1 MKVIVTDISTS
12 EIIIYTIDKDNLEW
26 IEEEDTDES
35 ELIEDLLSKYHK
47 LRNVSWVQLEDDFK
61 IEFKNI

>member
-12 EIIIYTIDKDNLEW
+12 DVIVYTIDKDNLEW
-26 IEEEDTDES
+26 NEEKDES

-47 LRNVSWVQLEDDFK
+47 LGNISWMQLEDDFK

>member
-12 EIIIYTIDKDNLEW
+12 EVIIYFIDKDNLEW
-26 IEEEDTDES
+26 NEEKDKS

-47 LRNVSWVQLEDDFK
+47 LGNISWMQLKDNFK
-61 IEFKNI
+61 IEFKSI

>member
-12 EIIIYTIDKDNLEW
+12 DVIIYDISNSKLNLISTEKDLLDS
-26 IEEEDTDES
+26 IEE
-35 ELIEDLLSKYHK
+35 LLSDYHK
-47 LRNVSWVQLEDDFK
+47 LGNISWMQLEDDFK

>member
-12 EIIIYTIDKDNLEW
+12 DVIVYTIDKDNLEW
-26 IEEEDTDES
+26 NEEKDES

-47 LRNVSWVQLEDDFK
+47 LGNISLMQLEDDFK

>member
-1 MKVIVTDISTS
+1 MKIIVTDIHNS
-12 EIIIYTIDKDNLEW
+12 EVIIYTIDKDNLEW
-26 IEEEDTDES
+26 NEEKDES

-47 LRNVSWVQLEDDFK
+47 LGDINWMQLEDNFK

>member
-1 MKVIVTDISTS
+1 MRVIVTDISTS
-12 EIIIYTIDKDNLEW
+12 EVIFYTIDKDNLEW
-26 IEEEDTDES
+26 NEEKDES

-47 LRNVSWVQLEDDFK
+47 LGNISWMQLEDDFK

>member
-12 EIIIYTIDKDNLEW
+12 EVIIYFIDKDNLEW
-26 IEEEDTDES
+26 NEEKDES
-35 ELIEDLLSKYHK
+35 ELIEDLISKYHK
-47 LRNVSWVQLEDDFK
+47 LGNISWMQLEDDFK

>member
-1 MKVIVTDISTS
+1 MRVIVTDISTS
-12 EIIIYTIDKDNLEW
+12 DVIVYTIDKDNLEW
-26 IEEEDTDES
+26 NEEKDQS

-47 LRNVSWVQLEDDFK
+47 LGNVSWMQLEDNFK

>member
-12 EIIIYTIDKDNLEW
+12 DVIVYTLN
-26 IEEEDTDES
+26 EDYFNYKKEDEDES
-35 ELIEDLLSKYHK
+35 EVIENVISKYHK
-47 LRNVSWVQLEDDFK
+47 LGNVSWMQLEDDFK